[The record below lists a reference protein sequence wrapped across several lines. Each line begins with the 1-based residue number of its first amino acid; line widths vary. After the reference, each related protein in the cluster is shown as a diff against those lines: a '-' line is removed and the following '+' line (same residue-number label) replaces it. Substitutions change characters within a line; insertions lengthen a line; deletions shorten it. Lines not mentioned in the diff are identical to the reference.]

1 MDIIVQEPSWKKVRL
16 DVILNNWILS
26 YLSIKYLKKKKSM
39 NYDGLF
45 IDMIK

>member
-16 DVILNNWILS
+16 DVILNNCILS
-26 YLSIKYLKKKKSM
+26 YLSIFKKEKKSM